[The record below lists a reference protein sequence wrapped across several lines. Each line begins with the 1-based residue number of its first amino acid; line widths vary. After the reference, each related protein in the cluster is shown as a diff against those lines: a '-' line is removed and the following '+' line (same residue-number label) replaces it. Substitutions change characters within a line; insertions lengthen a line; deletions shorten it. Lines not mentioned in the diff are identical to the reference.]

1 MADRRKM
8 GTKDMVMT
16 MSIVLVVVAL
26 IALYGSNVSFVPGAR
41 PQQGEA
47 PTADVLD
54 GFAHAGA
61 TLDFPITAPV
71 GLPGDWHPNSFTV
84 SDPDAS
90 NDGLAEVGTLQAV
103 RGGWI
108 TPQQTF
114 IQLVETAGDTP
125 QTLQSE
131 FGESRPVTST
141 VEAGGATWSITT
153 GVRSEI
159 AWVRTV
165 ETTEGRTTLLITG
178 NAAEDDFRALAQAV
192 SGAG

>member
-108 TPQQTF
+108 TRHYGDPAQGVHA
-114 IQLVETAGDTP
+114 IQMELAMRGYLDERGNWPPLWDETAAEP
-125 QTLQSE
+125 LQATLRHIINSCLD
-131 FGESRPVTST
+131 FAR
-141 VEAGGATWSITT
+141 
-153 GVRSEI
+153 
-159 AWVRTV
+159 
-165 ETTEGRTTLLITG
+165 
-178 NAAEDDFRALAQAV
+178 EDQ
-192 SGAG
+192 